1 MTAKRQPTLSLA
13 ECHRKRVVV
22 VCAELL
28 LALKHLLRR
37 DVNIAR
43 AHPEFWTLQTA
54 VSRLPA
60 SLVRRCIVVINVLSL
75 NTNCQ
80 TRNWVIRSPGQ
91 WVIFHVR
98 VTESS
103 FWPGVRPE
111 IFRFSKKCPKCKTYI
126 WNAEMTKVIA
136 RCLLLDWNH
145 WMLVHAMNFYLYV
158 WLLKIR
164 TPLHISR
171 YLECIIEQSHRVN
184 WVAGFPGHWVTK
196 CDPVPCLLYCNT
208 VNQSISFDHL
218 TAWVKTVNH
227 TTKIHAGQQEL
238 TRTCSV
244 TNFGLSNHFWHNGTC
259 FIRIFE
265 FLTKERRI
273 DS

>member
-1 MTAKRQPTLSLA
+1 MLEAVSLSRLNDGEASTDPEPCRVPPEAGGSCVRRTSARVETPPPTWCQHCSSPS
-13 ECHRKRVVV
+13 RV
-22 VCAELL
+22 
-28 LALKHLLRR
+28 
-37 DVNIAR
+37 
-43 AHPEFWTLQTA
+43 WTLQTA

-196 CDPVPCLLYCNT
+196 CDPVPCLQSI
-208 VNQSISFDHL
+208 NQSHSI
-218 TAWVKTVNH
+218 
-227 TTKIHAGQQEL
+227 I
-238 TRTCSV
+238 
-244 TNFGLSNHFWHNGTC
+244 
-259 FIRIFE
+259 
-265 FLTKERRI
+265 
-273 DS
+273 

>member
-126 WNAEMTKVIA
+126 WNDKSHCQVSVVGLKSLDVSPCNE
-136 RCLLLDWNH
+136 LLPVRMIIKNSH
-145 WMLVHAMNFYLYV
+145 
-158 WLLKIR
+158 
-164 TPLHISR
+164 TPTQQQSR

-218 TAWVKTVNH
+218 TAWVKSSKPHN
-227 TTKIHAGQQEL
+227 KNSCRAA
-238 TRTCSV
+238 RTDENLQRTAFYSTAARQIKV
-244 TNFGLSNHFWHNGTC
+244 SHV
-259 FIRIFE
+259 
-265 FLTKERRI
+265 
-273 DS
+273 

>member
-91 WVIFHVR
+91 WAIFHVR

-145 WMLVHAMNFYLYV
+145 WMSVHAMNFYLYV

-171 YLECIIEQSHRVN
+171 YLECIIEQS
-184 WVAGFPGHWVTK
+184 PGQLGRWIPGSLGHKMWPSSMSAVLQHSPSINLIRSSNCLSKNSKPHNKNSCRAART
-196 CDPVPCLLYCNT
+196 DENLQRNEFRPVKPLLT
-208 VNQSISFDHL
+208 QRHL
-218 TAWVKTVNH
+218 FH
-227 TTKIHAGQQEL
+227 
-238 TRTCSV
+238 
-244 TNFGLSNHFWHNGTC
+244 TNF
-259 FIRIFE
+259 RISHKR
-265 FLTKERRI
+265 T
-273 DS
+273 